1 MKLINIGFGNLVSAG
16 RVVAVVSP
24 DSAPVKRL
32 VKEARERGM
41 LIDASYG
48 RSTRAVLVMD
58 SDHVVLS
65 ALTPETVWQTVR
77 PGRRAREQQRRNR
90 PMEKDKFLF
99 VVSGAA
105 GTGKDS
111 VVKALREAHPEIEKT
126 VSATTRSPRPGEQE
140 GVDYY
145 YRTQEQFRQLI
156 DTDQVVEYNFYNGN
170 YYGTLRE
177 EVDKRLE
184 AGKLVVLVIDVH
196 GAANIRRMFPGAT
209 TIFLLPPSVEELERR
224 LRGRGTETEASI
236 LERLDTAKKE
246 LAEQDKFTLTLV
258 NDEVDACAEKLYGI
272 IRERA
277 GLDK

>member
-1 MKLINIGFGNLVSAG
+1 
-16 RVVAVVSP
+16 
-24 DSAPVKRL
+24 
-32 VKEARERGM
+32 
-41 LIDASYG
+41 
-48 RSTRAVLVMD
+48 
-58 SDHVVLS
+58 
-65 ALTPETVWQTVR
+65 
-77 PGRRAREQQRRNR
+77 
-90 PMEKDKFLF
+90 MENEKYLF

-126 VSATTRSPRPGEQE
+126 VSATGKDTVVASLLKKHPEIQHTVSATTRAPRPGEQE

-145 YRTQEQFRQLI
+145 YRTREQFQHLI
-156 DTDQVVEYNFYNGN
+156 DTDQVVEHNFYNGN

-246 LAEQDKFTLTLV
+246 LAEQEKFTLTLV

-272 IRERA
+272 IRQRA
-277 GLDK
+277 GLDR

>member
-1 MKLINIGFGNLVSAG
+1 
-16 RVVAVVSP
+16 
-24 DSAPVKRL
+24 
-32 VKEARERGM
+32 
-41 LIDASYG
+41 
-48 RSTRAVLVMD
+48 
-58 SDHVVLS
+58 
-65 ALTPETVWQTVR
+65 
-77 PGRRAREQQRRNR
+77 
-90 PMEKDKFLF
+90 MENEKYLF

-111 VVKALREAHPEIEKT
+111 VVKALRTAHPEIEKT
-126 VSATTRSPRPGEQE
+126 VSATTRAPRPGEQE

-145 YRTQEQFRQLI
+145 YRSVEQFRQLI
-156 DTDQVVEYNFYNGN
+156 DTDQVVEHNFYNGN
-170 YYGTLRE
+170 YYGT
-177 EVDKRLE
+177 
-184 AGKLVVLVIDVH
+184 
-196 GAANIRRMFPGAT
+196 ANIRRMFPGAT

-258 NDEVDACAEKLYGI
+258 NDEVDACAEKLYSI